1 MHPIR
6 ISKRVWWVGALDW
19 GVRSFHGYL
28 TSRGTTYNAY
38 LITGE
43 ENILID
49 TVREPF
55 FDEMLSRICA
65 VIEPSQI
72 DHVVSTHAE
81 LDHTGAM
88 PKLLEVARP
97 KTVMASRMGVKAL
110 KDHFHWQQDVRPL
123 KDGERLVLGDVAL
136 RFYDAP
142 MLHWPDSML
151 ALFEDDGV
159 LFTND
164 AFGMHLCTSER
175 FADQLSPSTLQYEAA
190 KYFANILL
198 PFAGQVQ
205 KIQPK
210 LGQLLPEVKLIAPDH
225 GPVWREDVG
234 QIAASYQGWA
244 AQKPLPKA
252 IVTYDTMWQ
261 STAKMAH
268 AIAAGLIGAGIR
280 TEAMPLQ
287 SVHRSDVAAELM
299 DAGALIVG
307 SPTLNN
313 DMMPTLA
320 DLMSYLKG
328 LKFKNKVG
336 AAFGSFGWN
345 GRAVGNLEQLLE
357 GMGVEV
363 VAKGLGVKYV
373 PSDEALQEGI
383 VLGEQVAT
391 ALKARL

>member
-1 MHPIR
+1 MHPIQV
-6 ISKRVWWVGALDW
+6 SPRVWWVGALDW
-19 GVRSFHGYL
+19 AVRNFHGYR

-55 FDEMLSRICA
+55 FDEMLSRISQI
-65 VIEPSQI
+65 IEPSQI
-72 DHVVSTHAE
+72 DHVISTHAE

-88 PKLLEVARP
+88 PQLLEVAKP
-97 KTVMASRMGVKAL
+97 KSVMASRMGVKAL
-110 KDHFHWQQDVRPL
+110 EAHFHWQQQVRPL
-123 KDGERLVLGDVAL
+123 KDGEKVVLGNTTMH
-136 RFYDAP
+136 FHDAR

-151 ALFEDDGV
+151 ALFQEEAV
-159 LFTND
+159 LFPND

-175 FADQLSPSTLQYEAA
+175 FADELPQATLQYEAS

-198 PFAGQVQ
+198 PFAGQV
-205 KIQPK
+205 KKFKPK
-210 LGQLLPEVKLIAPDH
+210 LMALLPEVKIIAPDH
-225 GPVWREDVG
+225 GPVWRQDMA
-234 QIAASYQGWA
+234 QIVNLYQEWA

-252 IVTYDTMWQ
+252 IVAYDTMWQ
-261 STAKMAH
+261 STAKMAR
-268 AIAAGLIGAGIR
+268 AVAAGLIGAGIK

-287 SVHRSDVAAELM
+287 AVHRSDVAAELM
-299 DAGALIVG
+299 NGGALIVG

-336 AAFGSFGWN
+336 AAFGSYGWN
-345 GRAVGNLEQLLE
+345 GRAVGNLEKLLE
-357 GMGVEV
+357 GMGVNV
-363 VAKGLGVKYV
+363 VAKGVGVNYV
-373 PSDEALQEGI
+373 PDGDALQQC
-383 VLGEQVAT
+383 VALGEQVAA
-391 ALKARL
+391 ALKERV